1 MKDLTKDSIS
11 GHILTLAAPV
21 VVSMFAQFAYQLV
34 DLYFIAQIG
43 AAATA
48 GVNVAGN
55 LLLVFVALTQVV
67 IVGTTPLVAQA
78 VGRKDHTDANL
89 IFNQSMGLSVIIGL
103 VTTAF
108 IYSCIRPYLRWVA
121 ADAATTAAGVEF
133 VSYVLPGL
141 AVLLPMA
148 ALGSALRGTGSVQ
161 PYIAITMLT
170 VLINAALAPILIAG
184 WGTGT
189 ALGVRGAGMATSIS
203 IMTGMIAF
211 AAYVYRCER
220 YLTIERELLLHPRPT
235 QWRRIS
241 AIGLPASGELVL
253 VFASTALTYYVIRD
267 FGASA
272 QAGFGIGSRV
282 LYTVLLP
289 AMAIGFAAGPI
300 AAQNFGARNGRRVQ
314 QTFNSAALIGGAIT
328 AATTAL
334 VQFRP
339 EVLVSVFHADSGTL
353 HVATQFLQLTS
364 WAFVAQGLIY
374 LCSNMFQSLGNT
386 VPSLISSTARLLAFS
401 VPIFWL
407 STRPHFD
414 VAQVWYLFTASTL
427 LQAAVSLWLF
437 RIEFRR
443 LVAPIRWR
451 EF

>member
-11 GHILTLAAPV
+11 VHILTLAAPV
-21 VVSMFAQFAYQLV
+21 IVSMFAQFAYQLV

-48 GVNVAGN
+48 GVNVAAN

-78 VGRKDHTDANL
+78 VGRKDQADANL
-89 IFNQSMGLSVIIGL
+89 VFNQSMALSVIIGL

-108 IYSCIRPYLRWVA
+108 IYSCTRPYLRWTA
-121 ADAATTAAGVEF
+121 ADAVTTAAGVEF

-161 PYIAITMLT
+161 PYIAISMLT

-203 IMTGMIAF
+203 IATGMIVF
-211 AAYVYRCER
+211 AAYVYRYER
-220 YLTIERELLLHPRPT
+220 YLTLKRTLLHPRPT

-241 AIGLPASGELVL
+241 GIGLPASAELVL
-253 VFASTALTYYVIRD
+253 VFASTAFTYYVIRD

-282 LYTVLLP
+282 LYTILLP

-300 AAQNFGARNGRRVQ
+300 AAQNFGAQNGRRVQ
-314 QTFNSAALIGGAIT
+314 QTFNSAAVMGSAIT
-328 AATTAL
+328 VATTAF
-334 VQFRP
+334 VQYRP
-339 EVLVSVFHADSGTL
+339 EVLLSVFHADGATL

-386 VPSLISSTARLLAFS
+386 LPSLISSTARLLAFS
-401 VPIFWL
+401 IPIIWL
-407 STRPHFD
+407 STRPQFD

-427 LQAAVSLWLF
+427 LQAAISLWLF

-443 LVAPIRWR
+443 LVAPLQWR
-451 EF
+451 EV